1 MPKSITPAPKASST
15 SSPETKPLPETYTLT
30 GFDPDAETE
39 RLDQEMF
46 ALATK
51 RRKERE
57 AKS

>member
-1 MPKSITPAPKASST
+1 MPKLTTTAPKASST

-39 RLDQEMF
+39 RMDQEMF

-51 RRKERE
+51 RRKEWA
-57 AKS
+57 AKP